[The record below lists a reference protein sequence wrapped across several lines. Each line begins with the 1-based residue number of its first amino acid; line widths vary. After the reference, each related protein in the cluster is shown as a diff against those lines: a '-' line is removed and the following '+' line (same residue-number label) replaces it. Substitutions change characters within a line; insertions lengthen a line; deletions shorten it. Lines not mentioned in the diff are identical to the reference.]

1 MTEKPVF
8 FGQWRPLHGKGH
20 RLKHVVLPLLLLTT
34 LLLSS
39 CGFQLRGQLPMAKYP
54 AIYLQGDKHSQL
66 LAELSMQLSRNNVQL
81 PAQSSADIPQITL
94 DRDSL
99 QRRTLSLFPNGQ
111 VAEYELIY
119 TVNYQLQLPNQE
131 PVPYQIELF
140 RDYQD
145 DPNRALAKARELDL
159 LLAELRGQAVAR
171 IIRQLGRL

>member
-1 MTEKPVF
+1 MRRLAVLS
-8 FGQWRPLHGKGH
+8 GGALHQK
-20 RLKHVVLPLLLLTT
+20 RNLLLLTLVF
-34 LLLSS
+34 LLAS
-39 CGFQLRGQLPMAKYP
+39 CGFQLRGQLPLAKYP
-54 AIYLQGDKHSQL
+54 AMYLQGDRHSQL
-66 LAELSMQLSRNNVQL
+66 LSELGLQLQRNDVKVLNAAQTDL
-81 PAQSSADIPQITL
+81 PVFVL
-94 DRDSL
+94 DEDSL

-119 TVNYQLQLPNQE
+119 TVRYQLQLPGQE

-159 LLAELRGQAVAR
+159 LLEELRGQAVAR

>member
-1 MTEKPVF
+1 MTK
-8 FGQWRPLHGKGH
+8 
-20 RLKHVVLPLLLLTT
+20 LPGSMRQLLSFSLLLGS

-39 CGFQLRGQLPMAKYP
+39 CGFQLRGQLPLAKYP

-66 LAELSMQLSRNNVQL
+66 LTELSTQLRRNNVQL
-81 PAQSSADIPQITL
+81 PEQSSLQIPQIKL

-140 RDYQD
+140 R
-145 DPNRALAKARELDL
+145 
-159 LLAELRGQAVAR
+159 
-171 IIRQLGRL
+171 

>member
-8 FGQWRPLHGKGH
+8 LVK
-20 RLKHVVLPLLLLTT
+20 LLLPV
-34 LLLSS
+34 LLLASLLLGS
-39 CGFQLRGQLPMAKYP
+39 CGFHLRGQLPLAKYP
-54 AIYLQGDKHSQL
+54 AIHLQGDRHSQL
-66 LAELSMQLSRNNVQL
+66 LTELSMQLSRNNVQL
-81 PAQSSADIPQITL
+81 PEQSSTSIPQITL